1 MNRIGPS
8 GAIHLAI
15 NKNLDGHG
23 IFWQSKENNKPGSKK
38 IDYKT
43 RKLRHPIRQPNEE
56 EILAQMEAQKEEEKK
71 KFNKSNKDFIK
82 QNRQR
87 FKAKSQEQQV
97 HPGTQIRPGTVTLT
111 QNQLTALLASLGKT
125 GIAADKDSPI
135 KIKIDAASNKI
146 EIEQIDHN
154 QNRYKTDLKQ
164 VDKRHEQADSDSEAE
179 IGIGALLEQQNK
191 ETKQAHQKKSSEHS
205 VSFGNTEIVETKQES
220 RADNAQGSDNLP
232 VNVPWKHL
240 TVAERKRLQWAREK
254 AELQQ
259 EYNPWGKPGAGAP
272 IRKQEDTETVS
283 HPPATSHLAPTSNQ
297 NTARSFVDPE
307 MQRKQ
312 ASLEGIA
319 REIAQLQREIQ
330 EMERR
335 KKVDEDRILQELI
348 ERQKVA
354 ETKEN
359 VKAEVNDSRKVKVRD
374 VQVDDLK
381 ENVKNMNQGRLER
394 NQKNH
399 DMKKQNEND
408 DDRGDSLIE
417 PQLDNSVKKV
427 TRASP
432 QLATVPATGLRLGD
446 TQEELLS
453 KKEMERKKWISELDQ
468 QREEQRIKKQ
478 LEKERDKTGVQD
490 QWADRFV
497 YHKTFEQVSPRHAQA
512 SQKMKEQSYA
522 PAQAKQSEAVLESHA
537 PPAAMRSSIVVG
549 TGTLNDK
556 RYDGT
561 KAEEKKKWLQELEMQ
576 REEQR
581 LAKLAQKERDK
592 QEDGTWADRY
602 RTDNS
607 KLVTHQDSRQNEGVW
622 MDPHPSQNR
631 RHRGTIEGSGATEG
645 IWLDPYPSDHKKLH
659 PQSNEVPHV
668 GQPHWL
674 EPHRTNS
681 APDSILPPLQ
691 KETEQPSHIRGQG
704 LFIDPVTRREQE
716 EKRKAQ
722 LAHQAKVKAQIEE
735 KERKK
740 KEEKMKKMQ
749 EDLEEERKLQMER
762 DLMNRQTEFE
772 QKKLRDREELRQKQ
786 IDVLKSAL
794 DEAQEKAMED
804 KNVRRLQHL
813 QQHGHDVSQLKAKY
827 KASPRKKEF
836 EMSSIPG
843 LGYDVTETLNR
854 QAQPASSPSY
864 LVDLNGTS
872 RFDPAELSD
881 HNLGQTYSFDPYIE
895 NRVLTPSR
903 FRDPAKPTDL
913 SDSPRREFGTQ
924 TLELKDL
931 KALLEKLPEDVQIEY
946 KMKVEEALREKE
958 SVKHAPSRKVHTKV
972 VEEVKEARKPKVKA
986 VQSAPKEKTLGI
998 KERPDWNQRRRKTV
1012 VKNSEKDPFYEEKRE
1027 EAEARRLKRE
1037 RQLMYLQ
1044 ELNRERIPN
1053 LSKSPGRSP
1062 RAPSPEPVKEVGERG
1077 RKTQKRLPPTE
1088 TLKDMSPN
1096 VVALLNEDR
1105 KKKIS
1110 PRSASPPIPSIKHKA
1125 HGVAD
1130 PANDPYHYI
1139 NSYLRNSQGDNRY
1152 GDVPLE
1158 PHSDEFVPFMRT
1170 TEVLDPS
1177 RADEPV
1183 EISREN
1189 SRMERARRAYYENLH
1204 PANKGKKVDIY
1215 QDSERE
1221 TALKA
1226 SQNLAGST
1234 YVTPRQD
1241 MILQQLSSLKRTLM
1255 QRQKELED
1263 YMLPS
1268 ELEHEAMRG

>member
-56 EILAQMEAQKEEEKK
+56 EIFAQMEAQKEEEKK

-87 FKAKSQEQQV
+87 FKSKSQEQQV

-111 QNQLTALLASLGKT
+111 QDQLTALLASLGKT

-135 KIKIDAASNKI
+135 KIKIDAASNKV
-146 EIEQIDHN
+146 EVEQIDHN
-154 QNRYKTDLKQ
+154 QNRNKTDLKH

-191 ETKQAHQKKSSEHS
+191 ETKQAHQKKSSEHN
-205 VSFGNTEIVETKQES
+205 VSFGNTQVVETKQES

-232 VNVPWKHL
+232 VNIPWKHL

-272 IRKQEDTETVS
+272 TKKLEETETVS
-283 HPPATSHLAPTSNQ
+283 HQPATSHLVPTSNQ

-312 ASLEGIA
+312 EGIA

-330 EMERR
+330 EMEKR
-335 KKVDEDRILQELI
+335 KKVEEDRILRELK

-359 VKAEVNDSRKVKVRD
+359 VKAEVNDSRKVKDRD
-374 VQVDDLK
+374 AQ
-381 ENVKNMNQGRLER
+381 
-394 NQKNH
+394 
-399 DMKKQNEND
+399 
-408 DDRGDSLIE
+408 
-417 PQLDNSVKKV
+417 
-427 TRASP
+427 
-432 QLATVPATGLRLGD
+432 GD

-453 KKEMERKKWISELDQ
+453 KKEMERKKWIAELDQ

-497 YHKTFEQVSPRHAQA
+497 YHKTFEQISPRHAQA

-522 PAQAKQSEAVLESHA
+522 PAQAKQSEAALESHA

-607 KLVTHQDSRQNEGVW
+607 KQVTHQDSRQNEGVW

-631 RHRGTIEGSGATEG
+631 RHRGTVEESGATEG
-645 IWLDPYPSDHKKLH
+645 VWLDPYPSDHKKLH
-659 PQSNEVPHV
+659 PQSNEAPHV
-668 GQPHWL
+668 GQPHRQ

-681 APDSILPPLQ
+681 APDSTLPPLQ

-772 QKKLRDREELRQKQ
+772 QKKLRDRE
-786 IDVLKSAL
+786 
-794 DEAQEKAMED
+794 
-804 KNVRRLQHL
+804 
-813 QQHGHDVSQLKAKY
+813 
-827 KASPRKKEF
+827 
-836 EMSSIPG
+836 
-843 LGYDVTETLNR
+843 
-854 QAQPASSPSY
+854 
-864 LVDLNGTS
+864 
-872 RFDPAELSD
+872 
-881 HNLGQTYSFDPYIE
+881 
-895 NRVLTPSR
+895 
-903 FRDPAKPTDL
+903 
-913 SDSPRREFGTQ
+913 
-924 TLELKDL
+924 
-931 KALLEKLPEDVQIEY
+931 
-946 KMKVEEALREKE
+946 
-958 SVKHAPSRKVHTKV
+958 
-972 VEEVKEARKPKVKA
+972 
-986 VQSAPKEKTLGI
+986 
-998 KERPDWNQRRRKTV
+998 
-1012 VKNSEKDPFYEEKRE
+1012 
-1027 EAEARRLKRE
+1027 
-1037 RQLMYLQ
+1037 
-1044 ELNRERIPN
+1044 
-1053 LSKSPGRSP
+1053 
-1062 RAPSPEPVKEVGERG
+1062 
-1077 RKTQKRLPPTE
+1077 
-1088 TLKDMSPN
+1088 
-1096 VVALLNEDR
+1096 
-1105 KKKIS
+1105 
-1110 PRSASPPIPSIKHKA
+1110 
-1125 HGVAD
+1125 
-1130 PANDPYHYI
+1130 
-1139 NSYLRNSQGDNRY
+1139 
-1152 GDVPLE
+1152 
-1158 PHSDEFVPFMRT
+1158 
-1170 TEVLDPS
+1170 
-1177 RADEPV
+1177 
-1183 EISREN
+1183 
-1189 SRMERARRAYYENLH
+1189 
-1204 PANKGKKVDIY
+1204 
-1215 QDSERE
+1215 
-1221 TALKA
+1221 
-1226 SQNLAGST
+1226 
-1234 YVTPRQD
+1234 
-1241 MILQQLSSLKRTLM
+1241 
-1255 QRQKELED
+1255 
-1263 YMLPS
+1263 
-1268 ELEHEAMRG
+1268 

>member
-56 EILAQMEAQKEEEKK
+56 EIFAQMEAQKEEEKK

-111 QNQLTALLASLGKT
+111 QDQLTALLASLGKT

-146 EIEQIDHN
+146 EVEQIDHN
-154 QNRYKTDLKQ
+154 QNRNKTDLKR

-191 ETKQAHQKKSSEHS
+191 ETKQAHQKKSSEHN
-205 VSFGNTEIVETKQES
+205 VSFGNTQVVETKQES

-232 VNVPWKHL
+232 VNIPWKHL

-272 IRKQEDTETVS
+272 TKKQEETETVS
-283 HPPATSHLAPTSNQ
+283 NQPATSHLVPTSNQ

-312 ASLEGIA
+312 EGIA

-330 EMERR
+330 EMEKR
-335 KKVDEDRILQELI
+335 KKVEEDRILRELI

-359 VKAEVNDSRKVKVRD
+359 VKAEVNDRKVKDRD
-374 VQVDDLK
+374 AQ
-381 ENVKNMNQGRLER
+381 
-394 NQKNH
+394 
-399 DMKKQNEND
+399 
-408 DDRGDSLIE
+408 
-417 PQLDNSVKKV
+417 
-427 TRASP
+427 
-432 QLATVPATGLRLGD
+432 GD

-453 KKEMERKKWISELDQ
+453 KKEMERKKWIAELDQ

-497 YHKTFEQVSPRHAQA
+497 YHKTFEQISPRHAQA

-522 PAQAKQSEAVLESHA
+522 PAQAKQSEAALESHA

-561 KAEEKKKWLQELEMQ
+561 KAEEKKKWLQELEIQ

-607 KLVTHQDSRQNEGVW
+607 KQVTHQDGRQNEGVW

-631 RHRGTIEGSGATEG
+631 RHRGTVEGSGATEG
-645 IWLDPYPSDHKKLH
+645 VWLDPYPSDHKKLH

-668 GQPHWL
+668 GQPHRQ

-681 APDSILPPLQ
+681 APDSTLPPLQ

-794 DEAQEKAMED
+794 DEAQEKAVED

-854 QAQPASSPSY
+854 QTQPASSPSY

-872 RFDPAELSD
+872 RFDPAELSER
-881 HNLGQTYSFDPYIE
+881 NLGQTYSFDPYIE

-903 FRDPAKPTDL
+903 FRDSARPTDL

-958 SVKHAPSRKVHTKV
+958 SVKHVPSRKVHTKV

-1077 RKTQKRLPPTE
+1077 RKTQKRLPPTD
-1088 TLKDMSPN
+1088 TLKDTSPN

-1139 NSYLRNSQGDNRY
+1139 NSYLRNSQGENRY

-1226 SQNLAGST
+1226 SQNLAGAT

>member
-111 QNQLTALLASLGKT
+111 QDQLTALLASLGKT

-146 EIEQIDHN
+146 EVEQMDHN
-154 QNRYKTDLKQ
+154 QNRNKTDLKH

-191 ETKQAHQKKSSEHS
+191 ETKQAHQKKSSEHN
-205 VSFGNTEIVETKQES
+205 VSFGNTQVVETKQES

-272 IRKQEDTETVS
+272 TKKQEETETVS
-283 HPPATSHLAPTSNQ
+283 HPPATSHLAPTPNQ
-297 NTARSFVDPE
+297 NTARSFIDPE

-312 ASLEGIA
+312 EGIA

-330 EMERR
+330 EMEKR
-335 KKVDEDRILQELI
+335 KKVEEDRILRELI

-359 VKAEVNDSRKVKVRD
+359 VKAEVNDSRKVKDRD
-374 VQVDDLK
+374 AQVDDLK

-399 DMKKQNEND
+399 DMKKQNENV
-408 DDRGDSLIE
+408 DDRGESLIE
-417 PQLDNSVKKV
+417 PQLDNSVKIV

-432 QLATVPATGLRLGD
+432 RLATGPATGLRLVCFY
-446 TQEELLS
+446 L
-453 KKEMERKKWISELDQ
+453 
-468 QREEQRIKKQ
+468 
-478 LEKERDKTGVQD
+478 
-490 QWADRFV
+490 
-497 YHKTFEQVSPRHAQA
+497 
-512 SQKMKEQSYA
+512 
-522 PAQAKQSEAVLESHA
+522 
-537 PPAAMRSSIVVG
+537 

-607 KLVTHQDSRQNEGVW
+607 KQVTHQDSRQNEGVW

-631 RHRGTIEGSGATEG
+631 RHRGTIEEGGATEG
-645 IWLDPYPSDHKKLH
+645 VWLDPYPSDHKKLH

-668 GQPHWL
+668 GQPHRQ

-681 APDSILPPLQ
+681 APDSTLPPLQ

-722 LAHQAKVKAQIEE
+722 LAHQAEVKAQIEE

-794 DEAQEKAMED
+794 DEAQEKAVED

-827 KASPRKKEF
+827 KESSATSCPQLKSPVVASALQNSELSSVIREELPASPRKKEF

-854 QAQPASSPSY
+854 QTQPASSPSY

-872 RFDPAELSD
+872 RFDLAELSD
-881 HNLGQTYSFDPYIE
+881 RNLGQTYSFDPYIE

-903 FRDPAKPTDL
+903 FRDPARPTDL

-924 TLELKDL
+924 TF
-931 KALLEKLPEDVQIEY
+931 PEDVQIEY
-946 KMKVEEALREKE
+946 KIKVEEALREKE
-958 SVKHAPSRKVHTKV
+958 SAKHAPSRKVHTKV

-1088 TLKDMSPN
+1088 TLKDTSPN

-1139 NSYLRNSQGDNRY
+1139 NSYLRNSQGENRY

-1226 SQNLAGST
+1226 TQNLAGAT